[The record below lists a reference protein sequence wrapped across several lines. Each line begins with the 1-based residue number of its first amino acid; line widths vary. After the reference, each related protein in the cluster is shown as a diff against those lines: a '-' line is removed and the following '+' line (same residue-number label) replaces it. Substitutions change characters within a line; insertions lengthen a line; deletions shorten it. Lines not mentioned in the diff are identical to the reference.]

1 MPDASTRSPIPLTLT
16 GIENAASLPAILT
29 STARSTDGAPDLFLP
44 PGYLVPIR
52 SFDVGPVA
60 RSAVI
65 GAATQQHAAAADDVI
80 VLELADG
87 STLVTSAAR
96 LHGALA
102 LAHPELL
109 DGDTILLEQLRAHS
123 ALPSRGLGALIG
135 GVISKV
141 YLLTAGATHD
151 SILDA
156 ALGKLANQAELGV
169 SWRGTQALMA
179 AIEER
184 LDQPPGLYRWSGAP
198 DKGALLA
205 LPPGGLAE
213 TDAPSASPLLVF
225 VHGTG
230 SSTLGSFGD
239 LRTDQ
244 RGLWS
249 LLQRRYG
256 ERIFGFEH
264 RTLSES
270 PIDNAIALVRA
281 LPRAAHV
288 ALVSHSR
295 GGLVCDLLCLG
306 DFDELIDN
314 YRYPFPGTGAPDP
327 AESRRV
333 HDELDQAHF
342 AQREQLRTL
351 AHLLRERRIV
361 VERYVR
367 CASPANGTLL
377 AGGNFDVFL
386 SGLLTLIGAVPFFFG
401 SPLYSAFKRVVIEI
415 AKNRTD
421 AHLVPGIEAML
432 PDSPMARLLQ
442 EAPVQPGVAMAL
454 IAGDTEGGNMLSRLG
469 VLLTDFLLFD
479 KEDHDLVV
487 NTTSMLAGIAT
498 RSAAR
503 VLFERGAHVSH
514 FRYFSNFETR
524 AALRDWLVVDD
535 PPTLPAFRALPGP
548 HEYAAAL
555 ASASRGADLAAAS
568 AAAPARP
575 VVLILPGVMGSSLVA
590 GGADKVWFDAPDLI
604 LGGLEK
610 IAWSQPE
617 VEAGE
622 LSAALYGQ
630 LAEHLALSHQV
641 ALFPYDWRQP
651 LDVLG
656 TRLADFLE
664 RLLKQTGAPIRLL
677 AHSMGGLVVRACIH
691 QRRALMDTLMA
702 RPGAR
707 LVMLGTPNHGAH
719 SMVEN
724 LLGKGD
730 ALRKLA
736 RLDLRHD
743 MQEVLGIIGDF
754 RGALQLLPRAG
765 FSDTFQGHDQGGQ
778 RFDYQRAQT
787 WVQLK
792 DKVSDF
798 WFGDHCAATPSQ
810 ATLDAAAWLW
820 RADGASTSLPAAY
833 ENSTVYVFGLAPNT
847 ACGVR
852 EEPDGHGGARLKMV
866 GTAFGDGTVT
876 WDSGRLGGIGSYY
889 YAPLKHG
896 DLPCSAAHFGALAEL
911 LNSGATGLL
920 AKTAPLTRA
929 AVQAAPLSYD
939 AGPPAA
945 EDADTL
951 QRALMGGS
959 PATGMPV
966 GCRRRLAVA
975 VQAMDLRFLAK
986 PVMVGHY
993 EQDPIAGAE
1002 ALIDSELLAGDL
1014 SMRYNLGPY
1023 AGPRGSATVV
1033 LRAHG
1038 ERLTGAVVTG
1048 LGRYEGALSPS
1059 DLTECVCT
1067 GALRYLLQVVDV
1079 LGKGEREVRLASL
1092 LIGYNSSANLSV
1104 AASVEALVRGV
1115 MEANARFYDSTRLN
1129 IRIAR
1134 LDLVELYMD
1143 TAITA
1148 VYALRALSAR
1158 LAGQTGRHGA
1168 TLLINSELVQG
1179 EGIRQRLF
1187 DMHQSS
1193 YWPRLLVTGAERTDA
1208 AGTPVAA
1215 LADRL
1220 RYLFV
1225 SQRARAETV
1234 VQQRQPGLAEAL
1246 VQQQIH
1252 DAVWDPDFGRML
1264 FQLMIPHDFKGPA
1277 RQLDR
1282 LVLVL
1287 DALTANLP
1295 WELMLASEA
1304 GRRPAGGDA
1313 DGDALPLALR
1323 AAVVRQ
1329 LSSSSYRPQ
1338 VRPSLARHALVVG
1351 NPSVRGFAAAFP
1363 QLEATPGQPAPRR
1376 TADPIAL
1383 PGAEKEARVVETLLT
1398 AAGYVVEPV
1407 IGEHETAQ
1415 HVLSALY
1422 RQPWRVLH
1430 VSAHGIFELRH
1441 ADGRKRSGVVLS
1453 DGLLI
1458 TAAEIAAMEI
1468 VPELVFLNCCHLGQI
1483 DTGRSGNKLAASVAR
1498 ELIDIGVRCV
1508 IVSGWAV
1515 RDASAMCFGQAF
1527 YEQLLVRRLPFG
1539 DAVFVA
1545 RKATWEAY
1553 PTDITWGAFQ
1563 AYGDP
1568 GWTAEPRA
1576 EDAAGARTP
1585 GPFASMEELLDE
1597 LARTRVSLSHLRG
1610 AIEQSEARRIADNVT
1625 ALIEQRTPPG
1635 WQSLPQLHSALGA
1648 TWFELNRL
1656 ETARAEFIAAI
1667 GATDQIGVVP
1677 IHDIERLANV
1687 EILLGEGRSGRCVG
1701 GSDGGEALIDLALKR
1716 LDGLEA
1722 VLSAEPGTP
1731 ANGATITGASPV
1743 RSALRA
1749 SAWKGK
1755 AGLQAQHLL
1764 ARAPATDTDTD
1775 TEAEAARAHLHAM
1788 LGHAI
1793 EVYRSAEGAPGASDF
1808 VPTLALKRLA
1818 LESLDA
1824 SAAPARRDAA
1834 LALARYCR
1842 QHSERE
1848 FSHRIGMWEAVTR
1861 PEAMLVEHLILGTL
1875 GQQGDPAQAALDA
1888 IERAYADAT
1897 SNIALKRSEIDA
1909 IACDIALLA
1918 RFYDVAG
1925 DGAAGQAH
1933 VLTAARLAQLARRLQ
1948 TGSAGGAT

>member
-1 MPDASTRSPIPLTLT
+1 MPDSSTRSPVPLTLT
-16 GIENAASLPAILT
+16 GIENDASLPAILT
-29 STARSTDGAPDLFLP
+29 STARSAGGADDIFLP
-44 PGYLVPIR
+44 PGYLVPTR
-52 SFDVGPVA
+52 TFDVGPAA
-60 RSAVI
+60 RSAAI
-65 GAATQQHAAAADDVI
+65 GAATQEHQAAADEVV

-96 LHGALA
+96 LRTALQ
-102 LAHPELL
+102 LAHPELV
-109 DGDTILLEQLRAHS
+109 DGDTVLLEQLRAAS
-123 ALPSRGLGALIG
+123 ALPSRGLGSLIG

-141 YLLTAGATHD
+141 YTLAAGRTRDA
-151 SILDA
+151 ILDA
-156 ALGKLANQAELGV
+156 ALGQLDDQAELGV
-169 SWRGTQALMA
+169 SWRGTRALMR

-184 LDQPPGLYRWSGAP
+184 LDQQPGLYRWSGAA

-213 TDAPSASPLLVF
+213 DADPKTAPMLVF

-249 LLQRRYG
+249 ILQRRYG

-281 LPRAAHV
+281 LPRGAHV
-288 ALVSHSR
+288 SLVSHSR

-306 DFDELIDN
+306 DFDELIDD
-314 YRYPFPGTGAPDP
+314 YCYPFPGTGAPDP

-333 HDELDQAHF
+333 HGELDEAHA
-342 AQREQLRTL
+342 AQREQLREL
-351 AHLLRERRIV
+351 AHLLRERRV
-361 VERYVR
+361 VVQRYVR

-377 AGGNFDVFL
+377 ASGNFDVFL

-421 AHLVPGIEAML
+421 PHLVPGIEAML
-432 PDSPMARLLQ
+432 PDSPMARLLH
-442 EAPVQPGVAMAL
+442 ESPVQPGLAMAL
-454 IAGDTEGGNMLSRLG
+454 IAGDTEGGNMLGRLG

-479 KEDHDLVV
+479 QEDHDLVV
-487 NTTSMLAGIAT
+487 NTTSMLAGIAA
-498 RSAAR
+498 RSSAR
-503 VLFERGAHVSH
+503 VLFDRGAHVSH

-524 AALRDWLVVDD
+524 AALRDWLIADD
-535 PPTLPAFRALPGP
+535 PARLPAFRPLPAP
-548 HEYAAAL
+548 QEYAAAL
-555 ASASRGADLAAAS
+555 AAATRGADIV
-568 AAAPARP
+568 AAPNRP
-575 VVLILPGVMGSSLVA
+575 VVVILPGVMGSSLLV

-604 LGGLEK
+604 LGGLSK
-610 IAWSQPE
+610 IAWAQHE
-617 VEAGE
+617 VDAGE
-622 LSAALYGQ
+622 LSPALYGQ
-630 LAEHLALSHQV
+630 LGEHLALSHRV
-641 ALFPYDWRQP
+641 ELFPYDWRQP

-707 LVMLGTPNHGAH
+707 LIMLGTPNHGAH

-724 LLGKGD
+724 VLGKGD

-736 RLDLRHD
+736 RLDLKHD
-743 MQEVLGIIGDF
+743 MQEVLDIIAGF
-754 RGALQLLPRAG
+754 RGALQLLPRSG
-765 FSDTFQGHDQGGQ
+765 FSDTFQGQDGGGQ
-778 RFDYQRAQT
+778 VLDYQRAQT

-792 DKVSDF
+792 GKVTDF
-798 WFGDHCAATPSQ
+798 WFGDHRAGTPSQ

-820 RADGASTSLPAAY
+820 RADGSNTTLPPAY
-833 ENSTVYVFGLAPNT
+833 ENNSVYVFGQAPNT
-847 ACGVR
+847 PCGVR
-852 EEPDGHGGARLKMV
+852 EDSDGRGGARLKMV
-866 GTAFGDGTVT
+866 GTSLGDGTVT

-889 YAPLKHG
+889 YAPVKHG
-896 DLPCSAAHFGALAEL
+896 DLPCTAAYFPALAEL

-920 AKTAPLTRA
+920 GKTPPATRA
-929 AVQAAPLSYD
+929 AAPAAPVSYD
-939 AGPPAA
+939 AGPPSAD
-945 EDADTL
+945 DADTL
-951 QRALMGGS
+951 QRALLGGS
-959 PATGMPV
+959 PGTRMPP
-966 GCRRRLAVA
+966 GSRRRLAVA

-986 PVMVGHY
+986 PILVGHY

-1023 AGPRGSATVV
+1023 AGPRGTATVV
-1033 LRAHG
+1033 LRHNG
-1038 ERLTGAVVTG
+1038 ERLSGAVVTG

-1079 LGKGEREVRLASL
+1079 LGKADREVRLASL

-1115 MEANARFYDSTRLN
+1115 MEANARFYESTRLN

-1148 VYALRALSAR
+1148 VYALRELSTR
-1158 LAGQTGRHGA
+1158 LAGQAGRHGA
-1168 TLLINSELVQG
+1168 ALVINSELVQG

-1187 DMHQSS
+1187 DTHQSS

-1208 AGTPVAA
+1208 AGAPVAA
-1215 LADRL
+1215 VADRL

-1234 VQQRQPGLAEAL
+1234 VQQRQPGLAESL

-1252 DAVWDPDFGRML
+1252 DAVWNPDFGRML

-1282 LVLVL
+1282 LVLVV

-1295 WELMLASEA
+1295 WELMLASEPN
-1304 GRRPAGGDA
+1304 RRPDGSEDDDNDA
-1313 DGDALPLALR
+1313 RPLALR

-1329 LSSSSYRPQ
+1329 LSSSSYRAQ
-1338 VRPSLARHALVVG
+1338 VRPSIARHALVVG
-1351 NPSVRGFAAAFP
+1351 NPSVKGFAAAFP
-1363 QLEATPGQPAPRR
+1363 HMEAPAGQHAVRR

-1383 PGAEKEARVVETLLT
+1383 PGAEKEARVVETLLS
-1398 AAGYVVEPV
+1398 AAGYAVEPV

-1415 HVLSALY
+1415 RVLSALY
-1422 RQPWRVLH
+1422 RQPWRILH
-1430 VSAHGIFELRH
+1430 ISAHGIFDIRH

-1468 VPELVFLNCCHLGQI
+1468 VPELVFLNCCHLGQV

-1539 DAVFVA
+1539 EAVFEA
-1545 RKATWEAY
+1545 RKATWEAW

-1568 GWTAEPRA
+1568 GWMAEPRA

-1585 GPFASMEELLDE
+1585 GQFASLEELLDE

-1610 AIEQSEARRIADNVT
+1610 AIEESEARRIADNVT

-1687 EILLGEGRSGRCVG
+1687 EVLLGEGRSDG
-1701 GSDGGEALIDLALKR
+1701 GTVAPADGEALIDLALKR

-1722 VLSAEPGTP
+1722 VLAAEPGAAP
-1731 ANGATITGASPV
+1731 SGAAVGGASTV

-1755 AGLQAQHLL
+1755 ASLQARRLQAGKLDGEAGD
-1764 ARAPATDTDTD
+1764 ARA
-1775 TEAEAARAHLHAM
+1775 RLHQL
-1788 LGHAI
+1788 LGNAI
-1793 EVYRSAEGAPGASDF
+1793 DVYRRAEGFPGASDF

-1818 LESLDA
+1818 LEALNGGRE
-1824 SAAPARRDAA
+1824 PAQRDAA
-1834 LALARYCR
+1834 LALARHCR
-1842 QHSERE
+1842 QHSERD

-1861 PEAMLVEHLILGTL
+1861 PEAMLVEQLILGSL
-1875 GQQGDPAQAALDA
+1875 GQPGDAAQATVDA
-1888 IERAYADAT
+1888 IGRAYADAT

-1909 IACDIALLA
+1909 IASDIDLLA
-1918 RFYDVAG
+1918 RFYDVSAS
-1925 DGAAGQAH
+1925 DAEEDQPLA
-1933 VLTAARLAQLARRLQ
+1933 LTAARLAQLGRRLQ
-1948 TGSAGGAT
+1948 AGGAAGAL